1 MIVWR
6 DSMSTGAM
14 PLEREEQMYDDAFG
28 YWLSGFTDGEGCF
41 HGRVVPSRQKSSII
55 VSFSIALRADDL
67 RILEEIRQALGVG
80 GIYPVPSREENWQPQ
95 YMYSVNDK
103 KDLAQVIIPH
113 FEKYPLRSKKTR
125 DFVIWKRLVLECK
138 LKCING
144 KSTPEEVLAE
154 ATLLAQQLKEGR
166 AYQEVEWV
174 DYPRPG
180 KGHRKNTPSC
190 PKCGETDPTRF
201 SKRPNDTYS
210 SWCKGCINAHN
221 KAKRSWP
228 RDMTR

>member
-1 MIVWR
+1 
-6 DSMSTGAM
+6 
-14 PLEREEQMYDDAFG
+14 
-28 YWLSGFTDGEGCF
+28 
-41 HGRVVPSRQKSSII
+41 VPSRKKSSII

-80 GIYPVPSREENWQPQ
+80 GIYLVPSRGENWQPQ
-95 YMYSVNDK
+95 YMYAVHDK
-103 KDLAQVIIPH
+103 KDLTQVIIPH
-113 FEKYPLRSKKTR
+113 FEKYPLRSKKSR

-144 KSTPEEVLAE
+144 KPTPEEILTE
-154 ATLLAQQLKEGR
+154 ATLLAQQLKEVR

-174 DYPRPG
+174 DYPRLG
-180 KGHRKNTPSC
+180 KGHRKKTPSC

-201 SKRPNDTYS
+201 SKRPHDTYS

-221 KAKRSWP
+221 KAKRNRS
-228 RDMTR
+228 RDMAH